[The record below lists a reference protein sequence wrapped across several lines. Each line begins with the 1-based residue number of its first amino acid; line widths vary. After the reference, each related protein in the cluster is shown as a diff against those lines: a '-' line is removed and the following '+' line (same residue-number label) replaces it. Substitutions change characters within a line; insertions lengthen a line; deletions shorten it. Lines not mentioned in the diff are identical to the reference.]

1 MFKSYKKN
9 LLEFKHKN
17 STPLPSSNG
26 KGRKDSLRIKKIKQM
41 AILQNYK
48 DINGMEVTHVVIKEK
63 IQSLFD
69 VDYNKSTKTCNP
81 CMNVCKKVNNKING
95 RKLSKVSNNEMKKL
109 IKVFSS

>member
-1 MFKSYKKN
+1 
-9 LLEFKHKN
+9 
-17 STPLPSSNG
+17 
-26 KGRKDSLRIKKIKQM
+26 M

-63 IQSLFD
+63 IKSLFD

>member
-1 MFKSYKKN
+1 MFKFYKKS

-17 STPLPSSNG
+17 NTPLASSNAKGG
-26 KGRKDSLRIKKIKQM
+26 KGSLRIKKIKQM